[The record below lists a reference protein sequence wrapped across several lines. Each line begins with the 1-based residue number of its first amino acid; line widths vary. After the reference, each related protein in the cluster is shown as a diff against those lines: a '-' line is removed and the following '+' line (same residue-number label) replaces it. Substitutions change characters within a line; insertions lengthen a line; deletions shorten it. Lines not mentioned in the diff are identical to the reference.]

1 MMAEGNIVVDQ
12 LLLFHGIT
20 STLLDS
26 GHHHNIQR
34 KLKRGMVEIAIGGL
48 EMKG

>member
-1 MMAEGNIVVDQ
+1 MTAESDIVVDQ
-12 LLLFHGIT
+12 LFHGIT

-26 GHHHNIQR
+26 GHRHNIQR
-34 KLKRGMVEIAIGGL
+34 KLKRGMVEIDIGGL

>member
-1 MMAEGNIVVDQ
+1 MAEGNIVVDQ
-12 LLLFHGIT
+12 LFHGIT

-48 EMKG
+48 EMKE